1 MVKVDKN
8 ATHDA
13 DSQAAV
19 GAQSGEGA
27 RKTCRCGHD
36 RDHYMVTV
44 DKEYSAGGWF
54 TVLFGISTVPSKVK
68 LRCTLCGEVLEEL
81 TDPAALKKHIR

>member
-1 MVKVDKN
+1 MAQIDKEP
-8 ATHDA
+8 ADAESAHDA
-13 DSQAAV
+13 
-19 GAQSGEGA
+19 G
-27 RKTCRCGHD
+27 KTCRCGHD

-68 LRCTLCGEVLEEL
+68 FRCTLCGDVLDEI
-81 TDPAALKKHIR
+81 TDPAELKRHIR

>member
-1 MVKVDKN
+1 MEPKLMADAKRDETSTEAHE
-8 ATHDA
+8 ATE
-13 DSQAAV
+13 Q
-19 GAQSGEGA
+19 
-27 RKTCRCGHD
+27 KTCRCGHD

-68 LRCTLCGEVLEEL
+68 FRCTLCGDVLEEL